1 MPTMSGTGT
10 RRPGPTVK
18 YQVAP
23 APTPATARI
32 PTTTAARRLILLVPR
47 FRVGTAVVFWESEAR
62 ALRESARVLPLVSG
76 PMEPMGR
83 ETVRMPAREEAE
95 SSSEGASS
103 SPSWGSLS
111 MAARAAWALAVMTS
125 WVRIEPVPPPRRTDS
140 SESVSS
146 STTLRSSASASS
158 ASAGRSWDSRRVMV
172 ATSSSTS
179 AGMSGTSLE
188 GRGTSS
194 WTLRKAIW
202 MGESALKGCSP
213 VRSS

>member
-1 MPTMSGTGT
+1 MSGTGT
-10 RRPGPTVK
+10 RRPGPAVR
-18 YQVAP
+18 YQVTP
-23 APTPATARI
+23 APVPATASS
-32 PTTTAARRLILLVPR
+32 PTMTAVRRLRVPPR
-47 FRVGTAVVFWESEAR
+47 PRVGTAVVLWESATR
-62 ALRESARVLPLVSG
+62 ALRESARVLPLTSG

-83 ETVRMPAREEAE
+83 DTVRMPACEAAE
-95 SSSEGASS
+95 SSPGASS

-111 MAARAAWALAVMTS
+111 MAERAAWALAVITS
-125 WVRIEPVPPPRRTDS
+125 WVLIDPVPPPRRTES

-146 STTLRSSASASS
+146 STTLRSSVSASS
-158 ASAGRSWDSRRVMV
+158 ASAGRSCGSRRVMV

-179 AGMSGTSLE
+179 AGMSGTSAE

-202 MGESALKGCSP
+202 MGESAVKGCSP